1 MEIYRIAFT
10 SRKHGIKVGKHFYK
24 NATKD
29 TKGLSGTSSHS

>member
-10 SRKHGIKVGKHFYK
+10 SRKHGIKVGKQIKFFYK

-29 TKGLSGTSSHS
+29 TKGLSGT